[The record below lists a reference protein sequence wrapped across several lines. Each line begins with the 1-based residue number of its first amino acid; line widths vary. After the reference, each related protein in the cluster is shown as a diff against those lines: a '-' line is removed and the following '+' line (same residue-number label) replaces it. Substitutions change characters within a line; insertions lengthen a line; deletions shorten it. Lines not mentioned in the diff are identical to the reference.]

1 MSSDPQDARREE
13 RRVRAAERRARAAER
28 RAEQR
33 ERGRTR
39 TDARRWLNADAIVE
53 TALRIADRDG
63 FDAVSMRNVA
73 SDLGVG
79 TMSLYHHVAD
89 KEELLER
96 MSDAVAGEVV
106 MPRGVPAHWRDAL
119 REIAHRTYASFMQH
133 PWLIETAGKRPLVT
147 PNHLRHIEQ
156 SISVVAALDVD
167 RETAMAMVMATDDY
181 TVGHVFRR
189 RSFGDR
195 GRPDVTPEDEQR
207 MRDMLATG
215 EFPRLAE
222 VIGQNEDLAP
232 PPDTFEAGLE
242 WLFDG
247 MEAVLE
253 ARRG

>member
-33 ERGRTR
+33 LRRAES
-39 TDARRWLNADAIVE
+39 RRWLNADAIVE

-73 SDLGVG
+73 AELGVG

-96 MSDAVAGEVV
+96 MADAVAGEVV
-106 MPRGVPAHWRDAL
+106 MPRGVPSHWRDAL
-119 REIAHRTYASFMQH
+119 REIAHRTYASFMRH
-133 PWLIETAGKRPLVT
+133 PWLLETAGQRTLVT

-156 SISVVAALDVD
+156 SIAVVAKLDVGRD
-167 RETAMAMVMATDDY
+167 TATAMVMATDDY

-189 RSFGDR
+189 TRFPDS
-195 GRPDVTPEDEQR
+195 GRPDVTPEDQAR
-207 MRDMLATG
+207 LRDMLATG
-215 EFPRLAE
+215 EYPRLAE
-222 VIGQNEDLAP
+222 LFAQGQDIAL

-247 MEAVLE
+247 MQAVLD